1 MILIIDNYD
10 SFSYN
15 LYQMIGET
23 GTDLKVIRND
33 EMTVEEI
40 RQLMPE
46 CIILSPGPGRPED
59 AGVLID
65 VIKTMGKRTP
75 ILGVCLGHQAI
86 CAAYGSKITY
96 AKEQM
101 HGKQSNVTFDLDC
114 PLFTGCPRTAPVARY
129 HSLIADK
136 DTLAHCLK
144 ITVLIEK
151 GEVMAVQHKEYPVYG
166 VQFHPESIMNE
177 IMSGQTTATQNAAF
191 LAALSTKSTRAET
204 IDEIAGCAAAMRA
217 HATQVE
223 TGMDI
228 FEIVGTGG
236 DNAHSFNIS
245 TTSALVAA
253 AGGMKV
259 AKHGNRAASS
269 QCGTADCLE
278 ALGVNIRQSP
288 KRCLELL
295 NEVGMCF
302 FFAQEYHTSMKYVGA
317 IRKELGFRTVFNI
330 LGPLTNPGTPSLQL
344 LGVYDEY
351 LVEPLAQV
359 LISLGIRRGMVVYG
373 QDRLDEISMSA
384 PTTVCEIRDGWFR
397 TSVITPEEFGF
408 TRCTKED
415 IMKGGTPEENAEIT
429 LSVLNGEKGAKRDA
443 VLLNAGAALY
453 IGEKAESIKE
463 GIILAAE
470 IIDSGKALTTLRRLI
485 EVSNRTEVCI

>member
-65 VIKTMGKRTP
+65 VIKTMGKRAP

-144 ITVLIEK
+144 ITALTEK

-166 VQFHPESIMNE
+166 VQLIDQRV
-177 IMSGQTTATQNAAF
+177 QT
-191 LAALSTKSTRAET
+191 REPVW
-204 IDEIAGCAAAMRA
+204 R
-217 HATQVE
+217 
-223 TGMDI
+223 
-228 FEIVGTGG
+228 
-236 DNAHSFNIS
+236 
-245 TTSALVAA
+245 
-253 AGGMKV
+253 
-259 AKHGNRAASS
+259 
-269 QCGTADCLE
+269 
-278 ALGVNIRQSP
+278 
-288 KRCLELL
+288 KR
-295 NEVGMCF
+295 
-302 FFAQEYHTSMKYVGA
+302 
-317 IRKELGFRTVFNI
+317 
-330 LGPLTNPGTPSLQL
+330 
-344 LGVYDEY
+344 
-351 LVEPLAQV
+351 
-359 LISLGIRRGMVVYG
+359 
-373 QDRLDEISMSA
+373 
-384 PTTVCEIRDGWFR
+384 
-397 TSVITPEEFGF
+397 
-408 TRCTKED
+408 
-415 IMKGGTPEENAEIT
+415 
-429 LSVLNGEKGAKRDA
+429 
-443 VLLNAGAALY
+443 
-453 IGEKAESIKE
+453 
-463 GIILAAE
+463 
-470 IIDSGKALTTLRRLI
+470 
-485 EVSNRTEVCI
+485 